1 MLLKYTVS
9 IKKLQFPLKDMHNSL
24 LINSNNSISMYYAP
38 FDHVNIAAKIV
49 ICGITPGFQQAEIAL
64 HKAQQLLGS
73 DMPLTLVSQ
82 QAKET
87 ASFAGPMRRNLV
99 RMLNHI
105 GLQKRL
111 GITDCE
117 DLFTIRKELVH
128 YTSALRYPVFVNG
141 KNYSGR
147 TPKMLKEPLLRDTIE
162 QYLGDEL
169 RQLSPDT
176 LYIPLGDA
184 VADVL
189 FFMAEHGFI
198 KRNQILAGMPHPSGA
213 NAERIAFFLGEKA
226 KEDLSAKTN
235 PAIILEKK
243 QQLLSV
249 LQLHN

>member
-1 MLLKYTVS
+1 MLSQFSQSVASLS
-9 IKKLQFPLKDMHNSL
+9 FPLQQLPDSL
-24 LINSNNSISMYYAP
+24 RLTKASSLEIYYAP
-38 FDHVNIAAKIV
+38 FDHINIAAKVV
-49 ICGITPGFQQAEIAL
+49 ICGITPGLQQAEIAL
-64 HKAQQLLGS
+64 QKAQQLLAS
-73 DMPLTLVSQ
+73 NTPLAVVSQ

-105 GLQKRL
+105 GLQGRL

-117 DLFTIRKELVH
+117 LLFTTRKDLVH
-128 YTSALRYPVFVNG
+128 YTSTLRYPVFVNG

-147 TPKMLKEPLLRDTIE
+147 TPNMLKEPLLRETIE
-162 QYLGDEL
+162 QYLGEEL
-169 RQLSPDT
+169 RQLSADT

-184 VADVL
+184 VANVL
-189 FFMAEHGFI
+189 FFMADNGI
-198 KRNQILAGMPHPSGA
+198 IQRNQILAGMPHPSGA

-243 QQLLSV
+243 QQLLA
-249 LQLHN
+249 LLK

>member
-1 MLLKYTVS
+1 MLSQFRQSVASLS
-9 IKKLQFPLKDMHNSL
+9 FPLQQLPDSL
-24 LINSNNSISMYYAP
+24 RLAKASSLEIYYAP
-38 FDHVNIAAKIV
+38 FDHINTAAKVV
-49 ICGITPGFQQAEIAL
+49 ICGITPGLQQADIAL
-64 HKAQQLLGS
+64 QKAQQLLAS
-73 DMPLTLVSQ
+73 NTPLAVVSQ

-105 GLQKRL
+105 GLQGRL

-117 DLFTIRKELVH
+117 QLFTTRKDLVH

-147 TPKMLKEPLLRDTIE
+147 TPKMLKEPLLRETIE
-162 QYLGDEL
+162 QYLGEEL
-169 RQLSPDT
+169 RQLSADT
-176 LYIPLGDA
+176 LYISLGDA

-189 FFMAEHGFI
+189 FFMAENGFI
-198 KRNQILAGMPHPSGA
+198 QRNQILAGMPHPSGA

-226 KEDLSAKTN
+226 QEDLSAKTN

-243 QQLLSV
+243 QQLLA
-249 LQLHN
+249 LLK